1 MVQEGNNLMKD
12 QGFLHVSTWLCSLH
26 SNIQRER
33 GRKGGREE
41 GGGRKGERENYV
53 PEDLPISLNLLAR
66 CGSLNQLLN

>member
-33 GRKGGREE
+33 GRKGGRERGRREE
-41 GGGRKGERENYV
+41 GGERELC
-53 PEDLPISLNLLAR
+53 P
-66 CGSLNQLLN
+66 